1 MSESVVI
8 NQECLGC
15 WRTESFRKTDHNL
28 EAEYYMLQSTLE
40 LWVLRAVYA
49 QADWINTGKHLKE
62 KQGLLVNTCK
72 FLLCLLNVCK
82 FISPC
87 FHMTLDSL
95 WPKNCWARKRIGYT
109 ELNFSFSCGIQR
121 AERVVNV
128 FLFVCLFVKIESI
141 CSIKGI
147 SNYAC
152 PCKVSMPIFSTIS
165 ILSIPE
171 FRYWYYL
178 SSTLTV
184 KED

>member
-1 MSESVVI
+1 MSELVVI

-128 FLFVCLFVKIESI
+128 FLFVCLLRLRVSAVSRESAI
-141 CSIKGI
+141 MHAPAKSVCL
-147 SNYAC
+147 YLA
-152 PCKVSMPIFSTIS
+152 
-165 ILSIPE
+165 L
-171 FRYWYYL
+171 YLYYL
-178 SSTLTV
+178 YLNL
-184 KED
+184 DIDIICPLHWL